1 VYAGHFDF
9 SVPLVSRI
17 PGLWT
22 AERCGAVL
30 ASLGDTA
37 WLPATINAAAGRVID
52 ERVRNNDV
60 AVIRDPALAGELFA
74 AARPHLPATMTA
86 QWDGPRATVSLV
98 GLFSPLR
105 VYRYEVGQHFGLH
118 QDQSYRRDDGARS
131 LLTLMVY
138 LDDDFDGGETDFPE
152 QGECVAPVRGDG
164 LWFQHMVLH
173 AGRAVRRGIKH
184 VLRTDVLYAVTRP

>member
-9 SVPLVSRI
+9 TVPMLKRVA
-17 PGLWT
+17 GLWT
-22 AERCGAVL
+22 AEACDAVL
-30 ASLGDTA
+30 ASVQGGE
-37 WLPATINAAAGRVID
+37 WLAATINSASGRVVD
-52 ERVRNNDV
+52 ERVRNNDL
-60 AVIRDPALAGELFA
+60 AVIRDPALAGQLLEQ
-74 AARPHLPATMTA
+74 ARPHLPATMSA
-86 QWDGPRATVSLV
+86 EWGGPRVTVSLV

-105 VYRYEVGQHFGLH
+105 VYRYHPGQHFGLH

-152 QGECVAPVRGDG
+152 QGERIAPARGDA

-173 AGRAVRRGIKH
+173 AGLPVTRGVKH
-184 VLRTDVLYAVTRP
+184 VLRTDVLYAA